1 LAASPLDGLTL
12 EECPHKLKEM
22 ADWYRGMAEVGHSDH
37 AATRRTFADYLE
49 RCAAEL
55 ETDRKQSRP

>member
-1 LAASPLDGLTL
+1 L